1 MIARPPRLS
10 PTDTRFPYTALFRA
24 AFGKKAHH
32 CAARKAQGH
41 RLGRVTNRM
50 APPPRQ
56 KDSARAGH
64 QPAYDGPLAH
74 VVFRDERHAAHA
86 VQHEDIDPRNVIRHP
101 QRGASRA
108 WPAHHSGFY
117 LATDLPYKRPAARDW
132 KSV

>member
-32 CAARKAQGH
+32 FAARKAQAH
-41 RLGRVTNRM
+41 LLGRVTNRM

-86 VQHEDIDPRNVIRHP
+86 VQHEAIEPPDRKSGG
-101 QRGASRA
+101 QRKRMSVRV
-108 WPAHHSGFY
+108 
-117 LATDLPYKRPAARDW
+117 DLGGRRTIKKKKTIIKA
-132 KSV
+132 